1 MKELKKYAE
10 EISKAQPTQLVNILI
25 EMTADYGEVCDL
37 LLPVRHAKSKF
48 WLEHKKI
55 DSDKPLSDT
64 TLGMMWMAEDDEKL
78 NGLIQERME
87 LYEKA
92 LSRMMSNVKSILRE
106 KENEARNLM

>member
-1 MKELKKYAE
+1 MKELKTYSE
-10 EISKAQPTQLVNILI
+10 EISTAQPSQLVDILVS
-25 EMTADYGEVCDL
+25 MTSDYGEVCDL

-55 DSDKPLSDT
+55 DSEKPLSDKT
-64 TLGMMWMAEDDEKL
+64 IEMMWMAEDDEKL

-87 LYEKA
+87 LYQKA
-92 LSRMMSNVKSILRE
+92 LSRMMSNVKAILRE